1 MRIFDVRAA
10 LLPNDAMDAML
21 DLVRKNNKNLLLGRR
36 VRGVIVNP
44 ASGELVDAIL
54 YSVVCAAV
62 MAYAYG
68 RCKRAQGLY
77 GYASKTDKDVYIA
90 ELHDQNSDIVDIVK
104 CLSDGRVY
112 ASRINAKTKAIS
124 SYEIHRG
131 GKDGAA
137 IVMAW
142 LKILYDDPA
151 HAAFKEYIDRVVHA
165 TAEYFHGNL
174 NSKVADDGI
183 RALAC
188 ASDYMSR
195 AYDTTN
201 PQMPVDV
208 RITSSGTGLRGIAWS
223 EIERAAYG
231 KPEDEDG
238 FQILWHANAM
248 SIIRPEEHDAPTP
261 TYEEKK
267 EEQVETSPQTEEYLI
282 PKLESDY
289 IVPEFVEVVCKH
301 IKETK
306 WMRNFMFRGPAG
318 TGKTSAARAIAAM
331 LQRPYVYYTC
341 SADTERADLL
351 GQIIPDFGKKETP
364 ETIKLKEERG
374 EVESMGGLTYA
385 NVAEWMHMPSIE
397 DIYFDPEGTY
407 EALTGNKK
415 PHVTNREVG
424 TLVEAKVGEKLA
436 ALASVSTMTD
446 TAGQQRYRYQD
457 SEIVQALQNG
467 WVLEIQ
473 EPSVIQNPGVLVAL
487 NGLLEQHGRMML
499 PDGRVITRHPDTV
512 IILTTNVNYA
522 GCRTINQSVVDRMD
536 MVYTVP
542 MMSEEDMIRLA
553 EAKVGE
559 YPDLPNMVK
568 VVQKLAEYC
577 KNHQIGDGE
586 ISIRGLIAWLQS
598 TRITRNPFWSAK
610 SAIIEKAT
618 SDEDEQM
625 ELIETCLKPY
635 FSA

>member
-10 LLPNDAMDAML
+10 LLPNDAMDAMI
-21 DLVRKNNKNLLLGRR
+21 DLVKRNNKNLLLGRR

-44 ASGELVDAIL
+44 VTGELGDAIL

-77 GYASKTDKDVYIA
+77 GYTSKTDKGVYIS

-104 CLSDGRVY
+104 CLSDGSVY
-112 ASRINAKTKAIS
+112 AGRINAKTKEIS
-124 SYEIHRG
+124 SYEIRRG

-137 IVMAW
+137 IVMVW

-151 HAAFKEYIDRVVHA
+151 HADFKGYIDQVVHA
-165 TAEYFHGNL
+165 TAEYLHGRL
-174 NSKVADDGI
+174 SSATADAGI
-183 RALAC
+183 RGLAC
-188 ASDYMSR
+188 ASDYMFR
-195 AYDTTN
+195 AYDTTS
-201 PQMPVDV
+201 PQMPVDA
-208 RITSSGTGLRGIAWS
+208 RITSSGTGLRGISWS
-223 EIERAAYG
+223 EIERTAYG

-248 SIIRPEEHDAPTP
+248 SIIKPEEQDVPKP
-261 TYEEKK
+261 TYEEK
-267 EEQVETSPQTEEYLI
+267 EEEPVETPPQMEVSLI
-282 PKLESDY
+282 PTLESDY
-289 IVPEFVEVVCKH
+289 IVPEFVEVTCKH

-351 GQIIPDFGKKETP
+351 GQIIPDFGNRETS
-364 ETIKLKEERG
+364 EVIKLKEERK

-397 DIYFDPEGTY
+397 DIYFDPAGSY
-407 EALTGNKK
+407 EALTGSKK
-415 PHVTNREVG
+415 SNVTNREVS
-424 TLVEAKVGEKLA
+424 TLVEARVGEKLA
-436 ALASVSTMTD
+436 ELASVSALAD
-446 TAGQQRYRYQD
+446 AVGQQRYRYQD

-473 EPSVIQNPGVLVAL
+473 EPAVIQNPGVLVAL
-487 NGLLEQHGRMML
+487 NGLLEQRGRMML
-499 PDGRVITRHPDTV
+499 PDGRVITRHPNTV
-512 IILTTNVNYA
+512 IILTTNVDYA
-522 GCRTINQSVVDRMD
+522 GCRTINQSVIDRMD

-542 MMSEEDMIRLA
+542 MMAEEDMIRLA

-559 YPDLPNMVK
+559 HPDLPNMVK
-568 VVQKLAEYC
+568 VVLKMAEYC
-577 KNHQIGDGE
+577 RNHQLGDGE
-586 ISIRGLIAWLQS
+586 ISIRGLLAWLQS
-598 TRITRNPFWSAK
+598 TKITRNPFWSAK
-610 SAIIEKAT
+610 STIIEKAT
-618 SDEDEQM
+618 SDEEEQQ